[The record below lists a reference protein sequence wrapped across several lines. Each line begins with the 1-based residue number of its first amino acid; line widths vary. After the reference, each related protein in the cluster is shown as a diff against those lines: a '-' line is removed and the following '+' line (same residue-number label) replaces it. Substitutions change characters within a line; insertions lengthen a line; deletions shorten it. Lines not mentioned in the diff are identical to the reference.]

1 MNNIIYLDEFK
12 LRKDLTEVR
21 ETLQRARYLITIG
34 VEVPEAVLE
43 DLQIWELELE
53 DKLKKL
59 IFIWVC

>member
-21 ETLQRARYLITIG
+21 ETLKRARYLVSIG
-34 VEVPEAVLE
+34 VEVSESVLE

-53 DKLKKL
+53 DRLKQL
-59 IFIWVC
+59 ILD